1 MSEVANTLL
10 VARAVV
16 VNEGSLLLLR
26 RSLSDTHNAGLWEF
40 PGGKIDAGE
49 ELIDGL
55 VREVLEE
62 TGTRIKPSL
71 SIAHVASE
79 LVRTGKYEG
88 RLYVAL
94 FYVAQ
99 MLSGNVKLSME
110 HDLAEWQKPGL
121 IDTDTLTLPSRHALI
136 ALGKLGIV

>member
-1 MSEVANTLL
+1 MKEIKVSAAIIINKGKILCVQRGINKFEYISNKF
-10 VARAVV
+10 
-16 VNEGSLLLLR
+16 
-26 RSLSDTHNAGLWEF
+26 EF

-62 TGTRIKPSL
+62 TGIRIKPSF

-99 MLSGNVKLSME
+99 MLSGNVKLSTE

-121 IDTDTLTLPSRHALI
+121 IDTDTLTLPSRDALI